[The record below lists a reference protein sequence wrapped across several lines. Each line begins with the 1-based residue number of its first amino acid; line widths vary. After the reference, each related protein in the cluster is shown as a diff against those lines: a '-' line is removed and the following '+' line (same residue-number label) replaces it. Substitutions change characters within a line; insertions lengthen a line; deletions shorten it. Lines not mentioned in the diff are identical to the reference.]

1 MKSSEAGERERL
13 LTVHVGGMG
22 CRHCVRDVSQRLR
35 DVPGVWTLTVDV
47 RASVV
52 VVGGTMDGE
61 AVLAALGSS
70 GYAAELI
77 DDADGVANAAPN
89 MTGAT

>member
-1 MKSSEAGERERL
+1 MKSSEAGRERL

-22 CRHCVRDVSQRLR
+22 CRRCVRDVSQRLR
-35 DVPGVWTLTVDV
+35 DVPGVRTLTVDG
-47 RASVV
+47 RASVA
-52 VVGGTMDGE
+52 VVGGTMAGE
-61 AVLAALGSS
+61 AVLAALGGS